1 MDITRGLIIRQPWI
15 EHILAG
21 RKTWELRGGSC
32 KINEPIALI
41 EGGSGKVV
49 GVAHCA
55 GAIGP
60 LSRSQRVM
68 AARIGHILPEEVDE
82 EMYAE
87 VYAWPMENITRLPA
101 PVPYEHPSGAVKWV
115 TLPDATRKVLRR
127 LTSQLPD
134 LAWVNDAQP
143 SVAPRPARATAPTRR
158 R

>member
-41 EGGSGKVV
+41 EGGSGNVV

-68 AARIGHILPEEVDE
+68 AARTGHILPEEVDE
-82 EMYAE
+82 EMYTE
-87 VYAWPMENITRLPA
+87 VFAWPLENVTRLPA

-115 TLPDATRKVLRR
+115 TLPDPTRKMLRR
-127 LTSQLPD
+127 LTGQLPD
-134 LAWVNDAQP
+134 LAWVNNAP
-143 SVAPRPARATAPTRR
+143 PVAVPRTTRAAPTRR